1 MSLSSVVH
9 LGSRDHERWSIQR
22 EVLAVTDAETSQ
34 REVLKMDLW
43 GRDVLTWCPAYWHEL
58 PESCRRGSRAI
69 CFFHHT
75 EQWVLR
81 DPSVVAGV
89 CMNSAM
95 QRELRSICQDK
106 PVYLAKVGGAE
117 NARPHARREHPSDK
131 IRLLVTG
138 MGNAALSA
146 EEMRAYPDGA
156 SSLRKSPE
164 LLLSIADRLDPAHYA
179 FVFIGPDW
187 QPYASTLQER
197 GWTVIAP
204 GLVPDPLQYR
214 YFGEGDIYLMLSR
227 LEGGPLPLLETMGLG
242 MWPICTPTGMAPDI
256 IRHGEN
262 GFIVSPFDGGNGD
275 QIADEVARLI
285 RTLDRGTLHVARG
298 PIRESTA
305 DRTWPNFKREMER
318 IMREV
323 FGGA

>member
-22 EVLAVTDAETSQ
+22 EVLAVTDAEVSQ
-34 REVLKMDLW
+34 REVLKMDLS

-89 CMNSAM
+89 CMNSTM
-95 QRELRSICQDK
+95 QRELRSICRDK

-117 NARPHARREHPSDK
+117 NARHHARREHPSDK
-131 IRLLVTG
+131 IRFLVTG

-146 EEMRAYPDGA
+146 EEMRACPDGA

-187 QPYASTLQER
+187 QPYATALQER

-214 YFGEGDIYLMLSR
+214 YLGEGDIYLMLSR

-262 GFIVSPFDGGNGD
+262 GFIVSPFDGKNGD
-275 QIADEVARLI
+275 QIADEVSRLI
-285 RTLDRGTLHVARG
+285 RTLDRGTLHAARG

-305 DRTWPNFKREMER
+305 DRTWPNFKREMEQ
-318 IMREV
+318 IMRQV
-323 FGGA
+323 FGGD

>member
-22 EVLAVTDAETSQ
+22 EALAVTDVEVSQ
-34 REVLKMDLW
+34 REALQMDLS
-43 GRDVLTWCPAYWHEL
+43 GRNVLTWCPAYWHEL
-58 PESCRRGSRAI
+58 PESHRRGSRAI

-75 EQWVLR
+75 EHWVLR
-81 DPSVVAGV
+81 DPSIVAGV
-89 CMNSAM
+89 CINSTM
-95 QRELRSICQDK
+95 QQELRLICLDK
-106 PVYLAKVGGAE
+106 PVYLARVGGVE
-117 NARPHARREHPSDK
+117 TARNHARREHPSDK

-138 MGNAALSA
+138 MGSAALSA

-164 LLLSIADRLDPAHYA
+164 LLLSIADRLDAAHYA

-187 QPYASTLQER
+187 QSYATALRER

-214 YFGEGDIYLMLSR
+214 YLGEGDIYLMLSR

-262 GFIVSPFDGGNGD
+262 GFLVSPFDGGNGD

-285 RTLDRGTLHVARG
+285 RTLDRRMLRAARG
-298 PIRESTA
+298 PIRESVA
-305 DRTWPNFKREMER
+305 DRTWRNFKREMEQ
-318 IMREV
+318 IMRRV
-323 FGGA
+323 FS

>member
-22 EVLAVTDAETSQ
+22 EVLAVTDVEVSQ
-34 REVLKMDLW
+34 REVLKMDLS

-81 DPSVVAGV
+81 DPTVVAGV
-89 CMNSAM
+89 CMNSTM
-95 QRELRSICQDK
+95 QKELRLICPDK

-117 NARPHARREHPSDK
+117 TARHHARREHPSGK

-138 MGNAALSA
+138 MANAALSA
-146 EEMRAYPDGA
+146 EEMRSSPDGA

-164 LLLSIADRLDPAHYA
+164 LLLSIADRLDAAHYA
-179 FVFIGPDW
+179 FVLIGPDW
-187 QPYASTLQER
+187 QPYAAALQER

-262 GFIVSPFDGGNGD
+262 GFMVSPFDGSNAD
-275 QIADEVARLI
+275 QIADEVSRLI
-285 RTLDRGTLHVARG
+285 RTLDRETLHAARG
-298 PIRESTA
+298 PIRESMA
-305 DRTWPNFKREMER
+305 DRTWPNFKQEMEQ

-323 FGGA
+323 FS

>member
-1 MSLSSVVH
+1 MSLPSVVH

-22 EVLAVTDAETSQ
+22 EVLAVTDVEVSQ
-34 REVLKMDLW
+34 REVLKMDLS
-43 GRDVLTWCPAYWHEL
+43 GRNVVTWCPAYWHEL

-89 CMNSAM
+89 CMNSTM
-95 QRELRSICQDK
+95 QEQLRLICPDK
-106 PVYLAKVGGAE
+106 PVYLARVGGAE
-117 NARPHARREHPSDK
+117 TACPYARREHPSGK

-138 MGNAALSA
+138 KGSAALSA
-146 EEMRAYPDGA
+146 EDMRASPDGA
-156 SSLRKSPE
+156 STLRKSPE
-164 LLLSIADRLDPAHYA
+164 LLLSIADRLDAAHYA
-179 FVFIGPDW
+179 FVFIGLDW
-187 QPYASTLQER
+187 QPYATALRER

-204 GLVPDPLQYR
+204 GLVPEPLQYR
-214 YFGEGDIYLMLSR
+214 YLGEGDIYLMLSR

-242 MWPICTPTGMAPDI
+242 MWPICTPTGIAPDI

-262 GFIVSPFDGGNGD
+262 GSLVSRFDGGNGD
-275 QIADEVARLI
+275 QIAEEVARLI
-285 RTLDRGTLHVARG
+285 RTLDRRMLRAARG
-298 PIRESTA
+298 PVRESVA
-305 DRTWPNFKREMER
+305 DRTWPNFKREMEQ

-323 FGGA
+323 FS